1 MAMMATAGIGYG
13 SRGLYAGQA
22 PYPGMYPSAGPSS
35 QGQAGD
41 AQESTYLYIPNNAVG
56 AIIGTKVS
64 QTRKYEL
71 RYSTFPILGIA
82 HTQHYPF
89 LGRVGENRTAGRD
102 QAARGSQRET
112 GDHRGIARSSM
123 EGSVLDFRKD
133 ARRRFRGRFR

>member
-1 MAMMATAGIGYG
+1 MAPKIKSRFSFLGLHPMAMMATAGIGYG

-64 QTRKYEL
+64 RTVEYVTRLKF
-71 RYSTFPILGIA
+71 SNF
-82 HTQHYPF
+82 
-89 LGRVGENRTAGRD
+89 RD
-102 QAARGSQRET
+102 RIYAT
-112 GDHRGIARSSM
+112 L
-123 EGSVLDFRKD
+123 SVSR
-133 ARRRFRGRFR
+133 ARR